1 MKYGDVTSSWVNK
14 LGWNR
19 DSQVLCAG
27 TSSGKVYKVSG
38 IAQDFLDDLAS
49 RVKHGGSIG
58 EVVSS
63 VFKTHPATECSEDEA
78 IRLCDGEEVKA
89 HPASKPNKGFRQFSE
104 LLLPHARTGL
114 FSFA

>member
-1 MKYGDVTSSWVNK
+1 MKYGDVTSSWVAK
-14 LGWNR
+14 LGWDR
-19 DSQVLCAG
+19 DSQVLCVG

-38 IAQDFLDDLAS
+38 IAQDYLDDLAS

-58 EVVSS
+58 EVVSKI
-63 VFKTHPATECSEDEA
+63 FRDYPTQECSEDEA
-78 IRLCDGEEVKA
+78 IQLCGGGEVSSRA
-89 HPASKPNKGFRQFSE
+89 TSKPNKGFRQFSE